1 MKNAA
6 QYKSLG
12 AYGTIGLE
20 IVLSILVGL
29 WLGTRLD
36 AWLGTAPW
44 MAVLWF
50 AFGCAAATKSVH
62 RSWKDMQA
70 AAKREEAEQGNPAP
84 QFPDETSLK
93 WQREAERE
101 RSRREAEGGDAGG
114 GQAESGEP
122 KSLDAESAEGDLAE
136 RGATGEEAEKRD
148 G

>member
-6 QYKSLG
+6 QYKTLG

-20 IVLSILVGL
+20 IVLSILIGL
-29 WLGTRLD
+29 WLGTKLD

-50 AFGCAAATKSVH
+50 GFGCAAAVKAVH

-70 AAKREEAEQGNPAP
+70 AAKREEAEEGNPAQ
-84 QFPDETSLK
+84 QFPDPTVQK
-93 WQREAERE
+93 WKREEEALA
-101 RSRREAEGGDAGG
+101 RREAAAQNDEAASD
-114 GQAESGEP
+114 
-122 KSLDAESAEGDLAE
+122 E
-136 RGATGEEAEKRD
+136 RGPRSEAEKRD

>member
-50 AFGCAAATKSVH
+50 AFGCAAATKAVH

-101 RSRREAEGGDAGG
+101 RSRREAEGGEAEGG
-114 GQAESGEP
+114 AAESAAEAESGE
-122 KSLDAESAEGDLAE
+122 AGEAE
-136 RGATGEEAEKRD
+136 RSATREAEKRD